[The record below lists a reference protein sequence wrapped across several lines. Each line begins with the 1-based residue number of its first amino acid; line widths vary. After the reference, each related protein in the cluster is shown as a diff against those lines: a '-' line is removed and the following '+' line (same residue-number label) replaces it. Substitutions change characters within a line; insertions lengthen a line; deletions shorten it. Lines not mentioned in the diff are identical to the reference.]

1 MNSRRQRALVILAS
15 IGAASSV
22 LWISQAIAQQ
32 QHIRAYYRIG
42 IVHPETKSV
51 IYTILR
57 GRVSVTK
64 METCNSDAQ
73 KHATR
78 YLDQIR
84 RLKLHGAGGKM
95 AIIKLEEVRC
105 RAD

>member
-1 MNSRRQRALVILAS
+1 MKSFRRRALAILVS

-22 LWISQAIAQQ
+22 LWTSQAMAQQ
-32 QHIRAYYRIG
+32 QHIRAYYRIA

-64 METCNSDAQ
+64 METCNSEAYKVAAHQ
-73 KHATR
+73 
-78 YLDQIR
+78 
-84 RLKLHGAGGKM
+84 
-95 AIIKLEEVRC
+95 
-105 RAD
+105 AD